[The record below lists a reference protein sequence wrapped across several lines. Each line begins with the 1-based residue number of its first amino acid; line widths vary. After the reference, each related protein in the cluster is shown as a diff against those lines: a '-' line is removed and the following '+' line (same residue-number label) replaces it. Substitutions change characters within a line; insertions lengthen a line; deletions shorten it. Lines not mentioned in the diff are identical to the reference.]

1 MATTCELHSVTQA
14 REGKRRRLAVTLC
27 LISEFSHY
35 ANKIIHSVEVT
46 RGLATHFFNFKS
58 FSQRSFSADTG
69 GSPPHTLGTCY
80 IEYILTCTVANNLA
94 LASPTLLTDTKTV

>member
-14 REGKRRRLAVTLC
+14 REGKRRKLAVTLC
-27 LISEFSHY
+27 LISEVSHY

-58 FSQRSFSADTG
+58 FSQDHLVQTRVAV
-69 GSPPHTLGTCY
+69 PHTHWVHV
-80 IEYILTCTVANNLA
+80 I
-94 LASPTLLTDTKTV
+94 